1 VSKKDVKE
9 IWVESEVDSKRMTN
23 ETESKCKYKK
33 STVELSIQSKI
44 SVINSEKK
52 RKEDYKSIYKLK

>member
-1 VSKKDVKE
+1 
-9 IWVESEVDSKRMTN
+9 MTN